1 MKYSLSSSMQFIILI
16 LAAGLSQLSLA
27 QQLPDPERY
36 EETIQGFEEEDRSS
50 PPPEGAILLTGSSS
64 IARWN
69 NQAPAA
75 LAPLT
80 VISRGFG
87 GSVMN
92 DVLHYLDR
100 VALTYKPRAILIYE
114 GDNDTGRDFLPIPM
128 VIEQLEQ
135 IISKVHQE
143 LPTTRIYVMGVK
155 PSIARWNYWSSAQ
168 QLSAAYQQIA
178 DNNPLVFYVDAA
190 KPFLDVDG
198 QVMTDIFIEDDLHL
212 NDLGN
217 AIWGSTIKAALMPM
231 EARFESSLATP

>member
-1 MKYSLSSSMQFIILI
+1 MKKNSSSFLQFIILFM
-16 LAAGLSQLSLA
+16 AVGLSQIGLA
-27 QQLPDPERY
+27 QELPNPERY
-36 EETIQGFEEEDRSS
+36 EETILGFEEQDRSS

-69 NQAPAA
+69 DQAQTA

-100 VALTYKPRAILIYE
+100 VALAYKPRAILIYE

-128 VIEQLEQ
+128 VIDQLDQ
-135 IISKVHQE
+135 IIAKIHQE
-143 LPTTRIYVMGVK
+143 LPATRIYIMGVK
-155 PSIARWNYWSSAQ
+155 PSIARWDYWSSAQ

-178 DNNPLVFYVDAA
+178 NNNPLIFYIDTA
-190 KPFLDVDG
+190 KPFLDVNN